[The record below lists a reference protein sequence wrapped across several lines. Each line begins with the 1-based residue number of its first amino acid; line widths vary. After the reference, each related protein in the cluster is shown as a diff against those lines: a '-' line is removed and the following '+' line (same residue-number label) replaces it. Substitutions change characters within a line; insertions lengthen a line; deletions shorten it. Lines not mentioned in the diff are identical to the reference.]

1 MAVVPPFPTRR
12 PTGYDWLD
20 DEPVFDPARHLQLEP
35 PGATTSL
42 AELGYSADEIAPTA
56 TPVAFSEPFRVL
68 SDEGAEVLLEVA
80 RRLRGHAVRA
90 GDRIQNTVR
99 GGCYRSAWR
108 AAGRLNALIDEVG
121 FGTGAAEAADRLE
134 EAVVDVARAV
144 EEMRAGVTPIEHYE

>member
-1 MAVVPPFPTRR
+1 MAVVPPFPTLR

-80 RRLRGHAVRA
+80 RG
-90 GDRIQNTVR
+90 
-99 GGCYRSAWR
+99 Y
-108 AAGRLNALIDEVG
+108 AAMRYGQATASR
-121 FGTGAAEAADRLE
+121 TPCAEAATGRPGCATCA
-134 EAVVDVARAV
+134 AVRS
-144 EEMRAGVTPIEHYE
+144 

>member
-1 MAVVPPFPTRR
+1 
-12 PTGYDWLD
+12 
-20 DEPVFDPARHLQLEP
+20 
-35 PGATTSL
+35 
-42 AELGYSADEIAPTA
+42 
-56 TPVAFSEPFRVL
+56 
-68 SDEGAEVLLEVA
+68 
-80 RRLRGHAVRA
+80 VRA

-144 EEMRAGVTPIEHYE
+144 EEMRAGLTPIEHYE